1 MFGIGLPELIII
13 FIIALIFVGP
23 KKLPDLARTLAS
35 GIAEFKKAA
44 DDVKKDL
51 NFEDGFNS
59 SKDDSIKYKQEI
71 PDNLKGSDESGKTQE
86 NENSQETSIE
96 EEKVTKGDKEL
107 SGGTKLS
114 G

>member
-1 MFGIGLPELIII
+1 MFGIGIPELIII

-35 GIAEFKKAA
+35 GLAEFKKAA

-51 NFEDGFNS
+51 NLEDEFRFTKDESATYKKEVLDDIKDSDGF
-59 SKDDSIKYKQEI
+59 E
-71 PDNLKGSDESGKTQE
+71 KTKS
-86 NENSQETSIE
+86 NEDFPETGIE
-96 EEKVTKGDKEL
+96 EEKVAKKDKEL
-107 SGGTKLS
+107 TGGTKLS